1 MAIRIITDSTADFT
15 RDEAAQLGIEIVPLK
30 TRFGD
35 EEYIDGVTISPREFY
50 EKLVESDVMPSTSQP
65 SPAEF
70 EATYDKVLAG
80 GDEAVVITISG
91 ELSGTYQSAVIA
103 AEKYP
108 GRIAVV
114 DSRSASIGAQ
124 ILVRRAVQLAE
135 SAGCGGTCPRTS
147 GGARAR
153 LCHRPA
159 RYVGIPQARRAH
171 LLRRGLCGRCS
182 GDKARC
188 DDKRRYCPVGRP
200 RARLKKRQQP
210 PLRIHQQARR
220 RGLQYAAHPGLYRSL
235 RCAAPEIC
243 TRQRAPLDGAHRV
256 PSRQPHRLRHR
267 LARRP
272 RRRGRCLFPAR
283 LSAYLPPPP
292 PFLACG
298 GLFRLLYSRK
308 KF

>member
-135 SAGCGGTCPRTS
+135 SAPGAAELARVLLEERGRVCVIALLDTLEYLKRGGRISSAVAFAGGVLAIKPVVTIKDGIVQLVGRARGSKTATTSSPNSSTSAAAWTSTCRTPWAIPVSPMRCSRNMYTTARTS
-147 GGARAR
+147 GRSTPSPFPSASSAPSSART
-153 LCHRPA
+153 
-159 RYVGIPQARRAH
+159 
-171 LLRRGLCGRCS
+171 
-182 GDKARC
+182 
-188 DDKRRYCPVGRP
+188 
-200 RARLKKRQQP
+200 
-210 PLRIHQQARR
+210 
-220 RGLQYAAHPGLYRSL
+220 
-235 RCAAPEIC
+235 AAP
-243 TRQRAPLDGAHRV
+243 APWPLPFSSAPERISAAPVFG
-256 PSRQPHRLRHR
+256 LR
-267 LARRP
+267 
-272 RRRGRCLFPAR
+272 G
-283 LSAYLPPPP
+283 
-292 PFLACG
+292 PFSSVIL
-298 GLFRLLYSRK
+298 
-308 KF
+308 

>member
-135 SAGCGGTCPRTS
+135 SAPGAAGLARVLLEERGRVCVIALEYLKRGGRIS
-147 GGARAR
+147 SAVAFAGGVLAIKPVVTVKDGIVQLVGRAR
-153 LCHRPA
+153 GSKNGNNLLSEFINKRGGVDFNMPHTLGYTGLSDA
-159 RYVGIPQARRAH
+159 LLQKYVHDSAH
-171 LLRRGLCGRCS
+171 LWTEHTESL
-182 GDKARC
+182 
-188 DDKRRYCPVGRP
+188 PVSLIGSV
-200 RARLKKRQQP
+200 
-210 PLRIHQQARR
+210 IGSH
-220 RGLQYAAHPGLYRSL
+220 GGPG
-235 RCAAPEIC
+235 AVAVAFF
-243 TRQRAPLDGAHRV
+243 QRA
-256 PSRQPHRLRHR
+256 
-267 LARRP
+267 
-272 RRRGRCLFPAR
+272 
-283 LSAYLPPPP
+283 
-292 PFLACG
+292 
-298 GLFRLLYSRK
+298 
-308 KF
+308 

>member
-135 SAGCGGTCPRTS
+135 SAPGAAELARVLLEERGRVCVIALLDTLEYLKRGGRISSAVAFAGGVLAIKPVVTIKDGIVQLVGRARGSKNGNNLLSEFINKCGGVDFNMPHTLGYTGLS
-147 GGARAR
+147 DA
-153 LCHRPA
+153 LLQK
-159 RYVGIPQARRAH
+159 YVHDSAH
-171 LLRRGLCGRCS
+171 LWTEHTESL
-182 GDKARC
+182 
-188 DDKRRYCPVGRP
+188 PVSLIGSV
-200 RARLKKRQQP
+200 
-210 PLRIHQQARR
+210 IGSH
-220 RGLQYAAHPGLYRSL
+220 GGPG
-235 RCAAPEIC
+235 AVAVAFF
-243 TRQRAPLDGAHRV
+243 QRA
-256 PSRQPHRLRHR
+256 
-267 LARRP
+267 
-272 RRRGRCLFPAR
+272 
-283 LSAYLPPPP
+283 
-292 PFLACG
+292 
-298 GLFRLLYSRK
+298 
-308 KF
+308 